1 MEEYREPELIE
12 PDDFLAAN
20 PFPADARQLGF
31 DRWSDEGALIAV
43 AASLDPTNRFH
54 KAVAW
59 VWLLALASPLLM
71 TLWFEIRV
79 SS

>member
-1 MEEYREPELIE
+1 MEEYDEPELIE

-20 PFPADARQLGF
+20 PFPADARKMGF
-31 DRWSDEGALIAV
+31 DRWSDEGALIAF
-43 AASLDPTNRFH
+43 AANLDPANRFH

-71 TLWFEIRV
+71 TVWFEIRA
-79 SS
+79 S